1 MKHFHSF
8 PFRRRERRPT
18 PPAAAALA
26 SRAAVLA
33 AAVAILACLPA
44 AAQPPAD
51 ALLRDFVPTGDFV
64 LEVEGKKAEGAEIY
78 QSERI
83 AAILIVTSR
92 LPAPALLQPR
102 AGTVETVSLMSLA
115 RRPAGTIDVL
125 ADAELAP
132 AGRFT
137 LEGEEVRFS
146 VGGKSA
152 VLKPKP
158 HLLGLHDAEDLL
170 ADKPEYARGA
180 REYRPY
186 EPSVAALRAI
196 ERPVRVRVYFGS
208 WCPACANWVPPL
220 LKVVEQ
226 LEGSNV
232 RFEFYGLPQGFEGEP
247 AAEAD
252 DVHGVPTGIVW
263 VGGKEVG
270 RLSNAEGWRIPE
282 STLVEIL
289 DGSGSG

>member
-1 MKHFHSF
+1 MKHLRSNGV
-8 PFRRRERRPT
+8 PRRERRAASALAAL
-18 PPAAAALA
+18 AAAA
-26 SRAAVLA
+26 
-33 AAVAILACLPA
+33 AILACLPA
-44 AAQPPAD
+44 AAQPAAD

-64 LEVEGKKAEGAEIY
+64 LEVEGQKAEGAEIY
-78 QSERI
+78 QTERV
-83 AAILIVTSR
+83 AAILVVTSK
-92 LPAPALLQPR
+92 LAAPALLQPR

-115 RRPAGTIDVL
+115 RRPDGTIDVL
-125 ADAELAP
+125 ANAELAP

-137 LEGEEVRFS
+137 LEDENVRFS

-152 VLKPKP
+152 LLKPKP
-158 HLLGLHDAEDLL
+158 YLLGLQDAGALL

-186 EPSVAALRAI
+186 EPSVESLRAI

-208 WCPACANWVPPL
+208 WCPACGRMVPPL

-232 RFEFYGLPQGFEGEP
+232 GFEFYGLPQDFAGEP

-252 DVHGVPTGIVW
+252 DVHSVPTGIVW

-270 RLSNAEGWRIPE
+270 RLSSPEHWKLPE

-289 DGSGSG
+289 NGGGRG

>member
-1 MKHFHSF
+1 MKHFHSLSV
-8 PFRRRERRPT
+8 PRRGKRAA
-18 PPAAAALA
+18 PAVAAP
-26 SRAAVLA
+26 AAVLA
-33 AAVAILACLPA
+33 AAVAILACPPA
-44 AAQPPAD
+44 LAQPPAD
-51 ALLRDFVPTGDFV
+51 ALLRDFKPTGDFV
-64 LEVEGKKAEGAEIY
+64 LEVEGQKAEGAEIY

-83 AAILIVTSR
+83 AAILVVTSK

-115 RRPAGTIDVL
+115 RRPDGTIDVL
-125 ADAELAP
+125 ADADLAP
-132 AGRFT
+132 AGRFS
-137 LEGEEVRFS
+137 LEDENVRFS
-146 VGGKSA
+146 VGGKNA

-180 REYRPY
+180 RGYRPY
-186 EPSVAALRAI
+186 EPSVEALKAI
-196 ERPVRVRVYFGS
+196 DKPVRVRVYFGS

-232 RFEFYGLPQGFEGEP
+232 EFEFYGLPQGFQGEP

-252 DVHGVPTGIVW
+252 DVHGVPTAIVW

-270 RLSNAEGWRIPE
+270 RLANAEAWKLPE

-289 DGSGSG
+289 NGRSTG

>member
-1 MKHFHSF
+1 MKHLRF
-8 PFRRRERRPT
+8 PIPALRGRIR
-18 PPAAAALA
+18 PPAAAA
-26 SRAAVLA
+26 AVVA
-33 AAVAILACLPA
+33 AAAAILACLPA
-44 AAQPPAD
+44 AAQAPAD
-51 ALLRDFVPTGDFV
+51 AILRDFVPTGDFV
-64 LEVEGKKAEGAEIY
+64 LEVDGQKAEGAEIY
-78 QSERI
+78 KTDRV
-83 AAILIVTSR
+83 AAILVVTSK
-92 LPAPALLQPR
+92 LPSPVLLQPR
-102 AGTVETVSLMSLA
+102 SGTIETVSLMSLA
-115 RRPAGTIDVL
+115 RRSGGSIDVL
-125 ADAELAP
+125 ADAELAS
-132 AGRFT
+132 AGRFSLDGDDVAFT
-137 LEGEEVRFS
+137 
-146 VGGKSA
+146 VGGKRA

-158 HLLGLHDAEDLL
+158 YLLGLQGAEDLL
-170 ADKPEYARGA
+170 EDKPEYSRGA
-180 REYRPY
+180 SEYRPY

>member
-1 MKHFHSF
+1 MKHLRSNGV
-8 PFRRRERRPT
+8 PRRERRAASALAAL
-18 PPAAAALA
+18 AAAA
-26 SRAAVLA
+26 
-33 AAVAILACLPA
+33 AILACLPA
-44 AAQPPAD
+44 AAQPAAD

-64 LEVEGKKAEGAEIY
+64 LEVEGQKAEGAEIY
-78 QSERI
+78 QTERV
-83 AAILIVTSR
+83 AAILVVTSK
-92 LPAPALLQPR
+92 LAAPALLQPR

-115 RRPAGTIDVL
+115 RRPDGTIDVL
-125 ADAELAP
+125 ANAELAP

-137 LEGEEVRFS
+137 LEDENVRFS

-152 VLKPKP
+152 LLKPKP
-158 HLLGLHDAEDLL
+158 YLLGLQDAGDLL

-186 EPSVAALRAI
+186 EPSVESLRAI

-208 WCPACANWVPPL
+208 WCPACGRMVPPL

-232 RFEFYGLPQGFEGEP
+232 GFEFYGLPQDFAGEP

-252 DVHGVPTGIVW
+252 DVHSVPTGIVW

-270 RLSNAEGWRIPE
+270 RLSSPEHWKLPE

-289 DGSGSG
+289 NGGGRG

>member
-1 MKHFHSF
+1 MKHFRSNGV
-8 PFRRRERRPT
+8 PRRERRAASAMAAL
-18 PPAAAALA
+18 AAAA
-26 SRAAVLA
+26 
-33 AAVAILACLPA
+33 AILACLAA

-51 ALLRDFVPTGDFV
+51 ALLRDFVPTGDYF
-64 LEVEGKKAEGAEIY
+64 LEVDGKKVEGAEIY
-78 QSERI
+78 QTERV
-83 AAILIVTSR
+83 AAILVVTSK
-92 LPAPALLQPR
+92 LASPVLLQPR
-102 AGTVETVSLMSLA
+102 SGTVETVSLMSLA
-115 RRPAGTIDVL
+115 RRPDGTIDVL

-137 LEGEEVRFS
+137 LEDENVRFS

-152 VLKPKP
+152 LLKPKP
-158 HLLGLHDAEDLL
+158 YLLGLQDAGALL

-186 EPSVAALRAI
+186 EPSVESLRAI

-208 WCPACANWVPPL
+208 WCPACGRMVPPL

-232 RFEFYGLPQGFEGEP
+232 GFEFYGLPQDFAGEP

-252 DVHGVPTGIVW
+252 DVHSVPTGIVW

-270 RLSNAEGWRIPE
+270 RLSSPEHWKLPE

-289 DGSGSG
+289 NGGGRG